1 MPLVLNMI
9 GWLILAAIL
18 GCLASYASLYLLR
31 RSGPADV
38 PDARRLH
45 SIATPRGGAL
55 GIAVIV
61 LTMLCFVAA
70 FDTSAMPA
78 IAVMC
83 GFAGLGACDD
93 FKPQSASLR
102 LAVQLVIA
110 LIAVVVLM
118 PNAPIWLQA
127 AAWFS
132 CVAVVNMANFMDG
145 SNGLLAILFVI
156 FAGSAH
162 ALGLLQGDAVLL
174 IGALFIGFIPFN
186 FPSARMFMGDVGSY
200 LIGAAL
206 AVALLQVLAS
216 WHTSSNVIALIK
228 LTLLL
233 LPITLDATLTI
244 IWRALKRKPIWR
256 AHREHLYQW
265 LRRSGWSAQAIVLLY
280 GSQAFALALVATL
293 VDAGTLTWLLPT
305 IVIVASA
312 LWFLAKT
319 RILKLRRSSVARA

>member
-1 MPLVLNMI
+1 MQLTFNMI
-9 GWLILAAIL
+9 GWLTLAAIL
-18 GCLASYASLYLLR
+18 GCVASYASLYLLR
-31 RSGPADV
+31 RSGPEDV

-61 LTMLCFVAA
+61 LAMLCFAAA
-70 FDTSAMPA
+70 FDTSGMPA

-83 GFAGLGACDD
+83 GFAALGAFDD
-93 FKPQSASLR
+93 FKPQSAALR

-110 LIAVVVLM
+110 LIAVVTLL

-127 AAWFS
+127 AAWLS
-132 CVAVVNMANFMDG
+132 CVALVNMANFMDG

-162 ALGLLQGDAVLL
+162 ALGLLHDRTILL
-174 IGALFIGFIPFN
+174 IAALFVGFIPFN
-186 FPSARMFMGDVGSY
+186 FPNARMFMGDVGSY

-206 AVALLQVLAS
+206 AVALLEVLAS
-216 WHTSSNVIALIK
+216 WHRSSIVFPLLK
-228 LTLLL
+228 LVLLL

-265 LRRSGWSAQAIVLLY
+265 LRRIGWSAQAIVLLY
-280 GSQAFALALVATL
+280 GASAFAVALVAAL
-293 VDAGTLTWLLPT
+293 VEPAKLIWLLLMSLT
-305 IVIVASA
+305 LCSL
-312 LWFLAKT
+312 LWFFAKSK
-319 RILKLRRSSVARA
+319 ILKQRRSSVRRA